1 VTFDEAIEMLH
12 GLAGRVVEVGV
23 RVPDVAGES
32 VGVAGFSG
40 RVSRLQRSS
49 AVGPERWYVWFVEEG
64 EPKPMPG
71 HLVLFADTF
80 ENATVEGSGLSL
92 EEVIAEED
100 EESGT
105 TWEVVVRQFG
115 VIVTITVYV

>member
-12 GLAGRVVEVGV
+12 GLSDRVVEVGV
-23 RVPDVAGES
+23 RVPDDAGES

-49 AVGPERWYVWFVEEG
+49 STGPERWYVWFVEEG
-64 EPKPMPG
+64 EPKPMAS
-71 HLVLFADTF
+71 HLVLRADTF

-100 EESGT
+100 DESGT
-105 TWEVVVRQFG
+105 TWEVVVRQLG
-115 VIVTITVYV
+115 IILTITVYV

>member
-12 GLAGRVVEVGV
+12 GLVGRVVEVDV
-23 RVPDVAGES
+23 RVPDDGGES
-32 VGVAGFSG
+32 TGVAGFSG
-40 RVSRLQRSS
+40 RVDRLQRSS
-49 AVGPERWYVWFVEEG
+49 AAGPERWYMWFVEEG
-64 EPKPMPG
+64 GPKPAPG
-71 HLVLFADTF
+71 HLVLRADTF
-80 ENATVEGSGLSL
+80 EDATVEGSGLSL

-115 VIVTITVYV
+115 VIVTIIVYV

>member
-1 VTFDEAIEMLH
+1 
-12 GLAGRVVEVGV
+12 
-23 RVPDVAGES
+23 
-32 VGVAGFSG
+32 
-40 RVSRLQRSS
+40 
-49 AVGPERWYVWFVEEG
+49 VGPERWYVWFVEEG

-71 HLVLFADTF
+71 HLVLLADTF

-115 VIVTITVYV
+115 VILTITVYV